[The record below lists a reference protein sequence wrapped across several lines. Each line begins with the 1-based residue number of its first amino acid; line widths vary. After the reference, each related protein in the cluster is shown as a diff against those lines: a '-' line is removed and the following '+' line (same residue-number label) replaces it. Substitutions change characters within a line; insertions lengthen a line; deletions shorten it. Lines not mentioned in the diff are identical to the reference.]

1 MPNLYTLPVIEGLY
15 DYKYEVT
22 LDGTA
27 YIIHLQYN
35 SRKDGWF
42 FSLHNYDDEALIS
55 GFKVKMGSD
64 LLQQFGHIEGVPP
77 GRLIVVNWDDK
88 EEANL
93 ANFGNKVLLSY
104 IGDA

>member
-1 MPNLYTLPVIEGLY
+1 MPNLYTFPIIENAY
-15 DYKYEVT
+15 NYKYEVT

-27 YIIHLQYN
+27 YIIQMQYN

-42 FSLHNYDDEALIS
+42 FSLHDNNDEPLVS
-55 GFKVKMGSD
+55 GLKVKMGSD
-64 LLQQFGHIEGVPP
+64 LLQQFRHIDGIPS
-77 GRLIVVNWDDK
+77 GRIVVINWDDK

-93 ANFGNKVLLSY
+93 LNFGNKVLLSY